1 MDCQQVFAA
10 LLADARIQKALAFLK
25 EDQHDKV
32 EEQKAMALIPGAPH
46 TEPDIRSPMYL
57 DKLQRYGLEDC
68 FIDSVGNAL
77 GYVRGNANRPKVVL
91 EAHLD
96 TVFPLATPLQIVEKD
111 GKIHCPGIG
120 DNTAGLACVLSVLR
134 AIRYAGLK
142 PVGSLMLGGV
152 VGEEAP
158 GCSRGV
164 KAIVAEHRDID
175 AYVAVET
182 RWTRRITLGGIA
194 CKRWEVTFSGPG
206 GHSWLEWGLP
216 SAVHAAGRAIAA
228 MVALSLPRAPK
239 TVLNVGLARGGVSF
253 NSIASTATLQV
264 EVRSES
270 TELCESFSDRIRILS
285 EQAAAEENAAH
296 PSQGART
303 NDRVRVTTSLY
314 SSTPGGAQS
323 QDSPIAHAA
332 LEATRAVGVEPEIF
346 PPSSTNINFSLAAGI
361 PSVCIGAGGD
371 GGNLHSLDEW
381 HDPTESYTG
390 AQKALLLVFAL
401 AGLDGVTPP
410 LAAVRQ

>member
-1 MDCQQVFAA
+1 MDCQEIFAT
-10 LLADARIQKALAFLK
+10 LLADARIQRALAFL
-25 EDQHDKV
+25 EQDQQVKV
-32 EEQKAMALIPGAPH
+32 EEQKAMALISGAPH

-57 DKLQRYGLEDC
+57 EKLQRYGLEEC
-68 FIDSVGNAL
+68 FMDAVGNAL

-96 TVFPLATPLQIVEKD
+96 TVFPLATPLHIVERD

-120 DNTAGLACVLSVLR
+120 DDTAGLACVLSVLR
-134 AIRYAGLK
+134 AIRHAGLK
-142 PVGSLMLGGV
+142 PVGRLMLGGV

-164 KAIVAEHRDID
+164 KAIVAEHKDID

-194 CKRWEVTFSGPG
+194 CRRWEVTFSGPG

-228 MVALSLPRAPK
+228 MAALPLPRAPK

-253 NSIASTATLQV
+253 NSIAANALLQA

-270 TELCESFSDRIRILS
+270 AQECDAFSEKIRTLA

-296 PSQGART
+296 PSQGLRAG
-303 NDRVRVTTSLY
+303 DRVHVAVRQY
-314 SSTPGGAQS
+314 SATPGGNQSLDSAIAQ
-323 QDSPIAHAA
+323 AA

-381 HDPTESYTG
+381 YDPTGSYTG

-401 AGLDGVTPP
+401 AGLDGATPP